1 MIESKFGELEFDF
14 GYYTKLE
21 VNLFSQSQIVPVDFS
36 AYYENDGITEQ
47 QESVYSQFLEEKD
60 KQIEKLKSLLIAEFG
75 IESKQRFSL
84 SELYIERTGELAFL
98 FDDSEN
104 PDEGIVVQLLP
115 KVLITSQSVY
125 LQIYQGNKVIYL
137 NPITMWWDFFS
148 SQVAIS
154 AKFAEKRY
162 T

>member
-60 KQIEKLKSLLIAEFG
+60 KQLEKLQALLIAEFG

-115 KVLITSQSVY
+115 DVLITSQSVY
-125 LQIYQGNKVIYL
+125 L
-137 NPITMWWDFFS
+137 
-148 SQVAIS
+148 
-154 AKFAEKRY
+154 
-162 T
+162 

>member
-21 VNLFSQSQIVPVDFS
+21 VNLFSQSQIDFS

-60 KQIEKLKSLLIAEFG
+60 KQLEKLQALLIAEFG

-125 LQIYQGNKVIYL
+125 L
-137 NPITMWWDFFS
+137 
-148 SQVAIS
+148 
-154 AKFAEKRY
+154 
-162 T
+162 

>member
-47 QESVYSQFLEEKD
+47 QD
-60 KQIEKLKSLLIAEFG
+60 KQLEKLQALLIAEFG

-125 LQIYQGNKVIYL
+125 L
-137 NPITMWWDFFS
+137 
-148 SQVAIS
+148 
-154 AKFAEKRY
+154 
-162 T
+162 

>member
-47 QESVYSQFLEEKD
+47 QESVYSQFLKD
-60 KQIEKLKSLLIAEFG
+60 KQLEKLQALLIAEFG

-125 LQIYQGNKVIYL
+125 L
-137 NPITMWWDFFS
+137 
-148 SQVAIS
+148 
-154 AKFAEKRY
+154 
-162 T
+162 

>member
-1 MIESKFGELEFDF
+1 M
-14 GYYTKLE
+14 
-21 VNLFSQSQIVPVDFS
+21 NLFSQSQIVPVAFS

-47 QESVYSQFLEEKD
+47 QESVYSLFLEEKD
-60 KQIEKLKSLLIAEFG
+60 KQLEKLQALLIAEFG

-115 KVLITSQSVY
+115 EVLITSQSVY
-125 LQIYQGNKVIYL
+125 L
-137 NPITMWWDFFS
+137 
-148 SQVAIS
+148 
-154 AKFAEKRY
+154 
-162 T
+162 